1 MSTNNHVLLSAFTI
15 TGGSLS
21 ALNSGEGYGNV
32 ITLKKYSQ
40 SGQAYPY
47 ISGQSIRF
55 ALRNAIRENVGS
67 NNACIYDEDGHSC
80 GKPQT
85 CALCD
90 LMGFMKAEA
99 KPKTEKKLKEEIKA
113 LEAKREEAKAKDKEL
128 EKLQEDIELLN
139 AAVPVA
145 KKREELSKKV
155 KTDREKLKAA
165 LQKPGTLSDKQI
177 ENLKSEIG
185 ASLLELDQLNPRDKR
200 QSPLQVSPLM
210 GIVPLEDSLVTDFLT
225 CEKPGTQDKAIV
237 NIEASKNVYMGSWA
251 LDIRRIGFYDL
262 LDPVTQTMTWQAIYK
277 NNDAQFDIST
287 RNNRIVALL
296 NAFRNLAGF
305 AKQARMMDSL
315 EADIVVF
322 CLSPIYSHLLIK
334 LAHGTFA
341 NAGIVNIKKDL
352 WEQVI
357 CDLRKSGAQLFT
369 GIRKG
374 FLPNDVEKDITT
386 VFSKTENELVGSPY
400 EAFNKV
406 ANLFS
411 VTNTEENRNGSI
423 S

>member
-15 TGGSLS
+15 AGGSLA

-32 ITLKKYSQ
+32 ITLKKYSHN
-40 SGQAYPY
+40 GHAYPY

-55 ALRNAIRENVGS
+55 ALRNAIREHVGS

-113 LEAKREEAKAKDKEL
+113 LEEKSKETKDKDKEL
-128 EKLQEDIELLN
+128 NKLKEDIALLN
-139 AAVPVA
+139 AALSAA

-155 KTDREKLKAA
+155 KTNREKLKTA
-165 LQKPGTLSDKQI
+165 LQKPGTLSADQI
-177 ENLKSEIG
+177 ENLKNEIE
-185 ASLLELDQLNPRDKR
+185 ASLHELAQLNPRDKR

-210 GIVPLEDSLVTDFLT
+210 GLVPLEDSLVTDFLT

-262 LDPVTQTMTWQAIYK
+262 LDPVNQTMTWQAIYK
-277 NNDAQFDIST
+277 NNDAHFDISK

-334 LAHGTFA
+334 LAHGTLA
-341 NAGIVNIKKDL
+341 KEGIVHIKKDL

-357 CDLRKSGAQLFT
+357 CDLRASGAQFFT
-369 GIRKG
+369 GLRKD
-374 FLPNDVEKDITT
+374 FLTIDVEKELTT
-386 VFSKTENELVGSPY
+386 VFSKEEFVGSPY
-400 EAFNKV
+400 EAFNTV
-406 ANLFS
+406 ANLFPI
-411 VTNTEENRNGSI
+411 TNNVENRSGSI
-423 S
+423 T

>member
-1 MSTNNHVLLSAFTI
+1 MSASNHVLLSAFTI
-15 TGGSLS
+15 AGGSLS

-40 SGQAYPY
+40 GRQAYPY

-55 ALRNAIRENVGS
+55 ALRNAIREHVGS

-113 LEAKREEAKAKDKEL
+113 LEAKLKDAKDKEL
-128 EKLQEDIELLN
+128 KKLQEDIALLN
-139 AAVPVA
+139 AAVPAA
-145 KKREELSKKV
+145 KRREELSKKV
-155 KTDREKLKAA
+155 KTNREKLKAA
-165 LQKPGTLSDKQI
+165 LQKPGTLSDDQI
-177 ENLKSEIG
+177 ENLKNEIE
-185 ASLLELDQLNPRDKR
+185 ASLQDLDQLNPRDKR

-277 NNDAQFDIST
+277 NSDTEFDT
-287 RNNRIVALL
+287 EKRNKRIVALL
-296 NAFRNLAGF
+296 NAFRNLSGF

-334 LAHGTFA
+334 LAHGTLA
-341 NAGIVNIKKDL
+341 NNKGVDIKKDL
-352 WEQVI
+352 WEQII
-357 CDLRKSGAQLFT
+357 CDLRAIGAKFFA

-374 FLPNDVEKDITT
+374 FLHSDVEKALTT
-386 VFSKTENELVGSPY
+386 VFSKEEFVGSPY
-400 EAFNKV
+400 EAFNTV
-406 ANLFS
+406 ANLFPI
-411 VTNTEENRNGSI
+411 TNNVENKSGSI
-423 S
+423 T

>member
-15 TGGSLS
+15 SGGSLS

-40 SGQAYPY
+40 GRQAYPY

-55 ALRNAIRENVGS
+55 ALRNAIREHVGS

-113 LEAKREEAKAKDKEL
+113 LEAKLKDAKDKES
-128 EKLQEDIELLN
+128 KLTEDIALLN
-139 AAVPVA
+139 SAIPAA
-145 KKREELSKKV
+145 KRREELSKNV
-155 KTDREKLKAA
+155 KTKRKKLKAA
-165 LQKPGTLSDKQI
+165 LQKSGALSDDQI
-177 ENLKSEIG
+177 KNLKNEIE
-185 ASLLELDQLNPRDKR
+185 AALQELDQLNPRDKR

-277 NNDAQFDIST
+277 NNNAQFDILK

-296 NAFRNLAGF
+296 NAFRNLSGF

-315 EADIVVF
+315 EADIVVL
-322 CLSPIYSHLLIK
+322 CHSPIYSHLLIK

-341 NAGIVNIKKDL
+341 KKGIVQINKDL

-357 CDLRKSGAQLFT
+357 GDLRASGAKFFA

-374 FLPNDVEKDITT
+374 FLHSDVEKALTT
-386 VFSKTENELVGSPY
+386 VFSKEEFVGSPY
-400 EAFNKV
+400 EAFNTV
-406 ANLFS
+406 ANLFPI
-411 VTNTEENRNGSI
+411 TNNVENKSGSI
-423 S
+423 T

>member
-1 MSTNNHVLLSAFTI
+1 MSASNHVLLSAFTI
-15 TGGSLS
+15 AGGSLS

-40 SGQAYPY
+40 GRQAYPY

-55 ALRNAIRENVGS
+55 ALRNAIREHVGS

-99 KPKTEKKLKEEIKA
+99 KPKTEKKLKDEIKA
-113 LEAKREEAKAKDKEL
+113 LEAKLEDAKGKDKESK
-128 EKLQEDIELLN
+128 KLQEDIALLN
-139 AAVPVA
+139 AAVPAA
-145 KKREELSKKV
+145 KRREELSKNV
-155 KTDREKLKAA
+155 KTKRKKLKAA
-165 LQKPGTLSDKQI
+165 LQKPGTLSDDQI
-177 ENLKSEIG
+177 KNLKNEIE
-185 ASLLELDQLNPRDKR
+185 ASLQDLDQLNPRDKR

-277 NNDAQFDIST
+277 NSDTEFDT
-287 RNNRIVALL
+287 EKRNKRIVALL
-296 NAFRNLAGF
+296 NAFRNLSGF

-341 NAGIVNIKKDL
+341 KKGIVQINKDL

-357 CDLRKSGAQLFT
+357 GDLRASGAQFFT

-374 FLPNDVEKDITT
+374 FLPSDVEKELTT
-386 VFSKTENELVGSPY
+386 VFSKEELVGSPY

-411 VTNTEENRNGSI
+411 VTNNEENRNGSI
-423 S
+423 T

>member
-1 MSTNNHVLLSAFTI
+1 MNANNHVLLSAFTI
-15 TGGSLS
+15 AGGSLA

-32 ITLKKYSQ
+32 ITLKKYSHN
-40 SGQAYPY
+40 GHAYPY

-55 ALRNAIRENVGS
+55 ALRNAIREHVGS

-113 LEAKREEAKAKDKEL
+113 LEEKSKEAKDKEL
-128 EKLQEDIELLN
+128 NKLKEDIALLN
-139 AAVPVA
+139 AALPAA

-155 KTDREKLKAA
+155 KTNREKLKAA
-165 LQKPGTLSDKQI
+165 LQKPGTLSDDQI
-177 ENLKSEIG
+177 ENLKNEVE
-185 ASLLELDQLNPRDKR
+185 ASLQDLDQLNPRDKR
-200 QSPLQVSPLM
+200 QSPLQISPLM

-262 LDPVTQTMTWQAIYK
+262 LDPVTQTMTWHAIYK
-277 NNDAQFDIST
+277 NNAAQFDIVK
-287 RNNRIVALL
+287 RNIRIMALL
-296 NAFRNLAGF
+296 NAFRNLSGF

-334 LAHGTFA
+334 LAHGTTTEKGQVRI
-341 NAGIVNIKKDL
+341 NKEL
-352 WEQVI
+352 WKQVI
-357 CDLRKSGAQLFT
+357 DDLRSNGARFYAGFRT
-369 GIRKG
+369 G
-374 FLPNDVEKDITT
+374 FLSKEEENKLKSAFESSEVPGSPHVAYDAALKLFAVEK
-386 VFSKTENELVGSPY
+386 KGE
-400 EAFNKV
+400 
-406 ANLFS
+406 
-411 VTNTEENRNGSI
+411 
-423 S
+423 

>member
-15 TGGSLS
+15 AGGSLS

-55 ALRNAIRENVGS
+55 ALRNAIREHVGS

-85 CALCD
+85 CSLCD

-99 KPKTEKKLKEEIKA
+99 KPKTEKKLNEEIKA
-113 LEAKREEAKAKDKEL
+113 LEAKVKDPKDKESK
-128 EKLQEDIELLN
+128 KLQEDIALLK
-139 AAVPVA
+139 AAVPTA
-145 KKREELSKKV
+145 RMREELSKSV
-155 KTDREKLKAA
+155 KTNREKLKAA
-165 LQKPGTLSDKQI
+165 LQKSGTLSDEQI
-177 ENLKSEIG
+177 ENLKSEIE

-210 GIVPLEDSLVTDFLT
+210 GVVPLEDSLVTDFLT

-251 LDIRRIGFYDL
+251 LDIRRVGFYDL

-277 NNDAQFDIST
+277 NNDAQFDILK

-296 NAFRNLAGF
+296 NAFRNLSGF

-315 EADIVVF
+315 EADIVVL
-322 CLSPIYSHLLIK
+322 CHSPIYSHLLIK

-341 NAGIVNIKKDL
+341 KEGIVQINKDL

-357 CDLRKSGAQLFT
+357 GDLRASGAQFFT

-374 FLPNDVEKDITT
+374 FLASDVEKELTT
-386 VFSKTENELVGSPY
+386 VFSKEELVGSPY

-406 ANLFS
+406 ANLFP
-411 VTNTEENRNGSI
+411 VTNNEENRNGSI
-423 S
+423 T

>member
-15 TGGSLS
+15 AGGSLS

-55 ALRNAIRENVGS
+55 ALRNAIREHVGS

-99 KPKTEKKLKEEIKA
+99 KPKTEKKLNEEIKT
-113 LEAKREEAKAKDKEL
+113 LEAKLKNPKDKESK
-128 EKLQEDIELLN
+128 KLQEDIALLK
-139 AAVPVA
+139 AAVPA
-145 KKREELSKKV
+145 ARMREELSKNV
-155 KTDREKLKAA
+155 KTNREKLKAA
-165 LQKPGTLSDKQI
+165 LQKSGTLSDEQI
-177 ENLKSEIG
+177 ENLKSEIE
-185 ASLLELDQLNPRDKR
+185 ASLLKLDQLNPRDKR

-210 GIVPLEDSLVTDFLT
+210 GVVPLEDSLVTDFLT

-277 NNDAQFDIST
+277 NNDAQFDILK

-296 NAFRNLAGF
+296 NTFRNLSGF

-322 CLSPIYSHLLIK
+322 CHSPIYSHLLIK

-341 NAGIVNIKKDL
+341 NAGIVHIKKDL

-357 CDLRKSGAQLFT
+357 CDLRNSGAQFFT

-374 FLPNDVEKDITT
+374 FLASDVEKELTT
-386 VFSKTENELVGSPY
+386 VFSKEELVGSPY

-411 VTNTEENRNGSI
+411 VTNNEENRNGSI
-423 S
+423 T